1 MCNLFIIAILG
12 LIVGILGITL
22 AYTDVI
28 ELPVT
33 TACGFVIAFIF
44 GMVGLF
50 QILQYNVF
58 LSQKYEP
65 TRIAIAENY
74 TENFELANHLNE
86 INIKLINYKSTKT
99 IWGNWCAIPDSVLE
113 LEFLENNK

>member
-12 LIVGILGITL
+12 LIVGILGIIL
-22 AYTDVI
+22 IGTDVI

-33 TACGFVIAFIF
+33 TTCGFVIASLF
-44 GMVGLF
+44 GIAGLF
-50 QILQYNVF
+50 QILEYNAF

-74 TENFELANHLNE
+74 TENFELTNHLDE
-86 INIKLINYKSTKT
+86 INIKLIDYKSTKT
-99 IWGNWCAIPDSVLE
+99 TWGNWCAIPDSVLE